1 MTPPIKEYNPEGYWT
16 HIVKD
21 ITLPTVKG
29 IHYETVVVPE
39 NDESDL
45 YNYFRQD
52 HKLNKSNSSISLEA
66 HETLEI
72 PTLLQTWS
80 N

>member
-1 MTPPIKEYNPEGYWT
+1 MTPPIKDYNPEGYKT
-16 HIVKD
+16 HLVKD
-21 ITLPTVKG
+21 NPLPTVKG
-29 IHYETVVVPE
+29 VHYETVVAPD

-52 HKLNKSNSSISLEA
+52 HQLNWSNSSISLEA

-72 PTLLQTWS
+72 PTLLQT
-80 N
+80 